1 MELKVEVEVDRMPR
15 NSVSNPLLNPREDKL
30 CPGFA
35 FESPL
40 KHRKVRLGFCL
51 GYQYKEESEGKACG
65 VAY

>member
-1 MELKVEVEVDRMPR
+1 MPR